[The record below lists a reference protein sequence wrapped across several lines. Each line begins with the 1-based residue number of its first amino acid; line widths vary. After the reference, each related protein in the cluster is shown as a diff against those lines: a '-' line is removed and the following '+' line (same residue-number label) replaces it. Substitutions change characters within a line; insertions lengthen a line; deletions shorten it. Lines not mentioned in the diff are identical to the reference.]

1 MPRGQEGVDRKP
13 RIRSS
18 GKVGHV
24 AERAFGEA
32 SEIGSESALH
42 CVWVLFH
49 EVDDRDLK
57 RDSFL

>member
-1 MPRGQEGVDRKP
+1 MDRKP